1 MFMKVEHDIQRER
14 CAEYV
19 GLDFI
24 HQDFIDLWKVYKV
37 FILNTVWYN
46 SLQGTPF
53 LKYS

>member
-14 CAEYV
+14 CAEYLW
-19 GLDFI
+19 LDFI
-24 HQDFIDLWKVYKV
+24 HQDFIDLRKGV
-37 FILNTVWYN
+37 FILNTEWYN